1 MSTFGEVSW
10 NDDVFAGENKKQTNS
25 KDLFLRL
32 DDGDNEMRLVTQPF
46 QYLVHKYKK
55 EGDAGFGQ
63 KINCSAL
70 NGSCPLCA
78 LGDKAKPRWLLGV
91 ISKSGKTAGTYK
103 ILDISFAVF
112 GQIRKYARNTKTWG
126 DPTKYD
132 INIVVNK
139 NADPMSYYQVQPTPK
154 SPLTAEEQKVR
165 DNDVNLDDLKRRVTP
180 PQPADVQKRMDKI
193 NGVATDGAPANGKK
207 VAAPKAAPKAAA
219 APAVSMTDDEDLES
233 SFPSYDEQ
241 QS

>member
-1 MSTFGEVSW
+1 MNTFGEVNW
-10 NDDVFAGENKKQTNS
+10 NDDAFPGESKKQTNG

-32 DDGDNEMRLVTQPF
+32 GDGDNEMRVVTQPF

-55 EGDAGFGQ
+55 EGDPGFGQ
-63 KINCSAL
+63 KINCSAIH
-70 NGSCPLCA
+70 GSCPLCA
-78 LGDKAKPRWLLGV
+78 AGDKVKTRWFLGV
-91 ISKSGKTAGTYK
+91 ISKSGTTAGTYK

-139 NADPMSYYQVQPTPK
+139 NADPMSYYQVQPIPK

-165 DNDVNLDDLKRRVTP
+165 DEKVDLDDLKRRVTP
-180 PQPADVQKRMDKI
+180 PQPADVQKKMDKI
-193 NGVATDGAPANGKK
+193 DGATTDSFANDKK
-207 VAAPKAAPKAAA
+207 TVAPKVVAKAAT
-219 APAVSMTDDEDLES
+219 PTVSMTDDEELES

-241 QS
+241 SQS